1 MFDEIAVRD
10 VVAGLVLVIGSVFLS
25 SDFVFSAQEQTYQ
38 MEESLPG
45 SETKEISNLKG
56 RVWAESKKIW
66 RVAFPAILAR
76 VAVQGTLVVTQAF
89 IGHIGNI
96 ELAAYALIQIIAV
109 RFAHGILL
117 GMSSATETLCGQ
129 AFGAKQYHMMGI
141 YLQRSCI
148 INLGTSIILLPVFVF
163 ATPIFKLLGQQENIA
178 HKAGCI
184 SLWFIPY
191 IYFLVFNT
199 TIQKYLQSQLK
210 NMILGWLSPGSF
222 VLHVLLSWIFVN
234 KLNLGIPG
242 AMGALILSSWLV
254 IIGEFVYVLGGW
266 CPDTW
271 TGFTLASFA
280 DLFPALKLTI
290 SSAVMLCLELWYY
303 AVLVLIAGYM
313 ENAATEISA
322 FSICAAISVRV
333 ANELGRGND
342 KAAKFSIKVVIST
355 STCIGVFFWVICL
368 VFGHKIGFLFTSDEE
383 VAKSVSSLSVLLA
396 FSVLMNS
403 IQTVLTGIYIHRKP
417 S

>member
-1 MFDEIAVRD
+1 
-10 VVAGLVLVIGSVFLS
+10 
-25 SDFVFSAQEQTYQ
+25 
-38 MEESLPG
+38 
-45 SETKEISNLKG
+45 
-56 RVWAESKKIW
+56 
-66 RVAFPAILAR
+66 
-76 VAVQGTLVVTQAF
+76 
-89 IGHIGNI
+89 
-96 ELAAYALIQIIAV
+96 
-109 RFAHGILL
+109 
-117 GMSSATETLCGQ
+117 
-129 AFGAKQYHMMGI
+129 
-141 YLQRSCI
+141 
-148 INLGTSIILLPVFVF
+148 
-163 ATPIFKLLGQQENIA
+163 
-178 HKAGCI
+178 
-184 SLWFIPY
+184 
-191 IYFLVFNT
+191 
-199 TIQKYLQSQLK
+199 
-210 NMILGWLSPGSF
+210 MILGWLSPGSF
-222 VLHVLLSWIFVN
+222 VLHVLLSWIFVS

-322 FSICAAISVRV
+322 FSICLNIIAWDFVLCIGFSAAISVRV

-355 STCIGVFFWVICL
+355 SICIGVFFWIICL

-403 IQTVLTGIYIHRKP
+403 IQTVLTGIYFHRKP